1 MDDQIDASRSGTPM
15 PAQQAF
21 AELSRIVLGQR
32 PLSQVLL
39 RVAELAVATVPGAG
53 EISVTLVEKGT
64 PHTAAFT
71 GSLAAALDERQYAAG
86 FGPCADAALSGHTIR
101 IDDTTDAP
109 RYSDFAAIAARHG
122 VRSIL
127 SIGLPMPHQVL
138 AAMNIYQFGA
148 APLTADVEQVARQFG
163 HYAAVSLANASL
175 YEHSTLLAARMQHAM
190 ESRAVIDQAKGM
202 IMITE
207 GVTADE
213 AFQRLVTA
221 SQAANRKLRDLAAE
235 MVREVESGRRIRR

>member
-1 MDDQIDASRSGTPM
+1 MPDEIDAPGNGTPM
-15 PAQQAF
+15 PPQQAF
-21 AELSRIVLGQR
+21 AELSTMVLGQQ

-39 RVAELAVATVPGAG
+39 RVAELAVATIPGAD
-53 EISVTLVEKGT
+53 EISMTLVEKGV

-86 FGPCADAALSGHTIR
+86 FGPCVDAAQSGNTIR
-101 IDDTTDAP
+101 IDDVARDTSY
-109 RYSDFAAIAARHG
+109 RDFSAIAARQG

-127 SIGLPMPHQVL
+127 SLGLPMPQQVL
-138 AAMNIYQFGA
+138 AAMNIYQFGET
-148 APLTADVEQVARQFG
+148 PLDAEAEAVATEFG
-163 HYAAVSLANASL
+163 RYAAVSLANASL

-213 AFQRLVTA
+213 AFQRLVAA
-221 SQAANRKLRDLAAE
+221 SQSANRKLRDLAAE
-235 MVREVESGRRIRR
+235 MVREVESGRRARR

>member
-1 MDDQIDASRSGTPM
+1 MPDEIDAPGNGTPM
-15 PAQQAF
+15 TPQQAF

-32 PLSQVLL
+32 PLTQVLL
-39 RVAELAVATVPGAG
+39 RVGELAVATIPGAD
-53 EISVTLVEKGT
+53 EISVTLVEKGV

-86 FGPCADAALSGHTIR
+86 FGPCVDAAQSGHTIR
-101 IDDTTDAP
+101 IDDVADTRT
-109 RYSDFAAIAARHG
+109 YTDFAAIAARSG

-127 SIGLPMPHQVL
+127 SIGLPMPQQVL
-138 AAMNIYQFGA
+138 AAMNIYRFGEG
-148 APLTADVEQVARQFG
+148 PLDAEAERVAQEFG
-163 HYAAVSLANASL
+163 RYAAVSLANASL
-175 YEHSTLLAARMQHAM
+175 FEHSTLLAARMQHAM

-213 AFQRLVTA
+213 AFQRLVSA
-221 SQAANRKLRDLAAE
+221 SQAANRKLRDIAAE
-235 MVREVESGRRIRR
+235 MVREVETGRRARR

>member
-1 MDDQIDASRSGTPM
+1 MADEIDAPGNGTPM
-15 PAQQAF
+15 PTQQAF

-39 RVAELAVATVPGAG
+39 RVAELAVATIPGAD
-53 EISVTLVEKGT
+53 EISITLVEKGV

-86 FGPCADAALSGHTIR
+86 FGPCVDAAQSGHTLR
-101 IDDTTDAP
+101 MDDLTQDSTY
-109 RYSDFAAIAARHG
+109 REFAAIAARQG

-127 SIGLPMPHQVL
+127 SIGLPMPQQVL
-138 AAMNIYQFGA
+138 GAMNIYQFGD
-148 APLTADVEQVARQFG
+148 APLDAEAEGVAQEFG
-163 HYAAVSLANASL
+163 RYAAVSLANASL

-213 AFQRLVTA
+213 AFQRLVSA
-221 SQAANRKLRDLAAE
+221 SQAANRKLRDLAAD
-235 MVREVESGRRIRR
+235 MVREVEGGRRARR

>member
-1 MDDQIDASRSGTPM
+1 MDDEIDAPRTGTPM
-15 PAQQAF
+15 PPQEAF
-21 AELSRIVLGQR
+21 AELSRIVLGQK
-32 PLSQVLL
+32 PLTQVLL
-39 RVAELAVATVPGAG
+39 RVAELAVATVPGAD
-53 EISVTLVEKGT
+53 EISLTLVEKGK

-86 FGPCADAALSGHTIR
+86 FGPCVDAAQSGHTIR
-101 IDDTTDAP
+101 IDDTAHAP
-109 RYSDFAAIAARHG
+109 AYADFSAIAARQG

-127 SIGLPMPHQVL
+127 SIGLPMPQQVL
-138 AAMNIYQFGA
+138 GAMNIYQFGA
-148 APLTADVEQVARQFG
+148 TPMGEDAEQVASEFG
-163 HYAAVSLANASL
+163 RYAAVALANASL
-175 YEHSTLLAARMQHAM
+175 FEQSTLLAARMQHAM

-213 AFQRLVTA
+213 AFQRLVSA

-235 MVREVESGRRIRR
+235 MVREVEGGRRARR

>member
-1 MDDQIDASRSGTPM
+1 MDDEIDAPGPGTPM
-15 PAQQAF
+15 QPQQAF

-39 RVAELAVATVPGAG
+39 RVAELAVATVPGAD
-53 EISVTLVEKGT
+53 EISVTLVEKGAA
-64 PHTAAFT
+64 HTAAFT

-86 FGPCADAALSGHTIR
+86 FGPCVDAAQSGHTIR
-101 IDDTTDAP
+101 IDDTADAP
-109 RYSDFAAIAARHG
+109 AYREFAAIAARQG

-127 SIGLPMPHQVL
+127 SIGLPMPQQVL
-138 AAMNIYQFGA
+138 GAMNIYRFGA
-148 APLTADVEQVARQFG
+148 VPLDAGAEEVASEFG
-163 HYAAVSLANASL
+163 RYAAVSLANASL
-175 YEHSTLLAARMQHAM
+175 FEHSTQLAARMQHAM

-213 AFQRLVTA
+213 AFQRLVSA

-235 MVREVESGRRIRR
+235 MVREVESGRRARR